1 MRISPFLSPSF
12 LKYVI
17 TGGLAFVSEY
27 SSFLLLFKALQV
39 HLYLAASVSFI
50 IGLVISFVLNRMWS
64 FRSEEFTRSQRQQVG
79 LYLFLAAINLGL
91 TNLFIFAAVSLGILE
106 EVAKIIAMALVVA
119 WNFLIF
125 KLVIFKSEDHAGEL
139 RKPSQG

>member
-1 MRISPFLSPSF
+1 MRINLLMNLSF

-27 SSFLLLFKALQV
+27 SSFLLLFKVLQL

-50 IGLVISFVLNRMWS
+50 VGLIISFVLNRMWS
-64 FRSEEFTRSQRQQVG
+64 FRSEEFTRSQRQQAG
-79 LYLFLAAINLGL
+79 LYLSLAAINLGL
-91 TNLFIFAAVSLGILE
+91 TNLFIFAAVNLGILE
-106 EVAKIIAMALVVA
+106 EIAKVIAMALVVA

-125 KLVIFKSEDHAGEL
+125 KFVIFKNEDGTAA
-139 RKPSQG
+139 P

>member
-1 MRISPFLSPSF
+1 MNLSF

-27 SSFLLLFKALQV
+27 SSFLLLFKVLQL

-50 IGLVISFVLNRMWS
+50 VGLIISFVLNRMWS

-79 LYLFLAAINLGL
+79 LYLSLAAINLGL
-91 TNLFIFAAVSLGILE
+91 TNLFIFAAVNLGILE
-106 EVAKIIAMALVVA
+106 EIAKVIAMALVVA

-125 KLVIFKSEDHAGEL
+125 KFVIFKNEDGTAA
-139 RKPSQG
+139 P